1 MGMGLE
7 EAKAKYA
14 LVKTKNKGIEDAF
27 ECILELG
34 DNPVPA
40 AVSAQ
45 QQARKKKPRYVPLEL
60 QRLFSELQLIDM
72 QSISTE
78 DLTSKGFQW
87 QSYDGRVQHD
97 AHELNR

>member
-1 MGMGLE
+1 MGLE
-7 EAKAKYA
+7 EAKARYA
-14 LVKTKNKGIEDAF
+14 LIKTKNKGIEDAF

-34 DNPVPA
+34 DNPAPST
-40 AVSAQ
+40 VSSTV
-45 QQARKKKPRYVPLEL
+45 KKVKKPRYVPLEL
-60 QRLFSELQLIDM
+60 QRLFSELQLVDM

-87 QSYDGRVQHD
+87 QSFDGRVQHD